1 MVLREGIEEHDEI
14 QAKFHNDYPHVGCGW
29 LMPNKI
35 TSKSIGTSYV
45 AMDFRGWEFFGF
57 QMKPE
62 WIRNGT
68 NIIQNT
74 YSLGIHEKSASKIL
88 SK

>member
-14 QAKFHNDYPHVGCGW
+14 QAKFHNDYPH
-29 LMPNKI
+29 I